1 MTTELEFQHLELQE
15 IIVKTVHGQIF
26 QAAIQMNTAHI
37 FSYEIQNS
45 GNVATFTNSTEKFT
59 DAKTAFEK
67 CILEIN
73 NYIHLSGNIYS
84 IASIHNPNNCTLI
97 STECQD
103 EVLARNDISINVTK
117 NAQ

>member
-1 MTTELEFQHLELQE
+1 
-15 IIVKTVHGQIF
+15 
-26 QAAIQMNTAHI
+26 MNTSNNI

-45 GNVATFTNSTEKFT
+45 ENIATFTNSTEKFT
-59 DAKTAFEK
+59 DAKTSFEK

-84 IASIHNPNNCTLI
+84 IASIHNPHNCTLI

-103 EVLARNDISINVTK
+103 EVLARNNISINVTK